1 MPPYRRQE
9 NSPVPAASSSKAAI
23 AAAPLANKQPVH
35 DINIGLDI
43 ALRAVF
49 GAIEAAPVP
58 AALLELLDRLGSD
71 DTAPEQPRPAGL
83 SDAEF
88 KKALAAVIP
97 QLRAFGRSLSH
108 NHDTA
113 DDLVQETMLKAWA
126 ARDSF
131 IAGTNLRAWT
141 NIILRN
147 VYFSQVRRAKFKGEW
162 DEFAADLQLAVAPSQ
177 ESNIALKDLQRAM
190 AHLPIDQR
198 EAVILM
204 GAGGMTCE
212 EVAEICRCPVGTVKS
227 RVSRGRATLKT
238 LLEGGQLDAKR
249 SAETVSTVSPFDQIM
264 QQARVLAAPKP
275 RSTAIRR

>member
-1 MPPYRRQE
+1 MPRTTMT
-9 NSPVPAASSSKAAI
+9 
-23 AAAPLANKQPVH
+23 AAAKGSVSAQKPDLPF
-35 DINIGLDI
+35 DLD
-43 ALRAVF
+43 ACLRDAF
-49 GAIEAAPVP
+49 GTIEAQPIP
-58 AALLELLDRLGSD
+58 AKLLALLDSLGSD
-71 DTAPEQPRPAGL
+71 EAEQTQPRASGL

-88 KKALAAVIP
+88 KRALAAIIP

-131 IAGTNLRAWT
+131 MAGTNLRAWT

-177 ESNIALKDLQRAM
+177 ENNIALNDLQRALL
-190 AHLPIDQR
+190 HLPLDQR

-212 EVAEICRCPVGTVKS
+212 EVAEVCQCPTGTVKS
-227 RVSRGRATLKT
+227 RVSRGRAALKS
-238 LLEGGQLDAKR
+238 LLDGGQLRAGR
-249 SAETVSTVSPFDQIM
+249 SSEPDTSVSPFDQIM
-264 QQARVLAAPKP
+264 QQARDLAIP
-275 RSTAIRR
+275 RQRSSVIRN